1 MSSVD
6 TPRAMARLGE
16 FAASL
21 RDGDIPV
28 AVRQHAAVVLAD
40 TVGAC
45 MAGARAPELHA
56 LIANAPPGSA
66 LMLGTGARTIPGHAA
81 LFNGAAGT
89 WVELD
94 EGHYGSGGH
103 PAIHVTPA
111 ALAVAEQRAA
121 SGAALITA
129 LVLGYEVAARI
140 GAASRLRPEVH
151 PHGTWGGCGG
161 ALAAGKLLG
170 FDEEQS
176 TRVLAISASTALA
189 TSRQAPLEGGTIR
202 NLYAGIAGANALLCC
217 TLTEAGVTG
226 GSHDLETIFGR
237 VLGERFDE
245 GKLVEGLGSHWM
257 VTENFM
263 KRHACCRDT
272 QGALEA
278 LNVALAPSTWHPKL
292 FRRVREIR
300 LYVPPAA
307 RAMDNVEPVNTIAA
321 KFSIPFVVATWLY
334 HGHADIEAFEAQ
346 AVANADI
353 RSLARRVSLVVLSS
367 GDPADALR
375 TRIEMTLDNGEILR
389 GEAARYMGDFDRP
402 FAPDVLPTKFARL
415 TASYWKQEE
424 ARQTFEAITR
434 CDEIADIRELTG
446 SRLQVQCS

>member
-1 MSSVD
+1 MNSVK
-6 TPRAMARLGE
+6 TPRAIERLGE

-28 AVRQHAAVVLAD
+28 SVRQHAAVVLAD

-45 MAGARAPELHA
+45 MAGAKAPELHA
-56 LIANAPPGSA
+56 LIADAPPGSA
-66 LMLGTGARTIPGHAA
+66 LMLGTGTRTVPGHAA

-89 WVELD
+89 WIELD

-103 PAIHVTPA
+103 PGIHVIPA
-111 ALAVAEQRAA
+111 ALAMAEQRAA

-129 LVLGYEVAARI
+129 LVLGYEIGARI

-170 FDEEQS
+170 FDAEQL
-176 TRVLAISASTALA
+176 TRLLSISASTALA

-237 VLGERFDE
+237 VLGDRFDE
-245 GKLVEGLGSHWM
+245 GILVEGLGTHWM
-257 VTENFM
+257 ISENFM

-278 LNVALAPSTWHPKL
+278 MNGALAPATWHPEL
-292 FRRVREIR
+292 FRRVRDVR
-300 LYVPPAA
+300 LHVPPAA
-307 RAMDNVEPVNTIAA
+307 RAMDNVEPINTIAA

-334 HGHADIEAFEAQ
+334 HGHADVEAFDAQ

-353 RSLARRVSLVVLSS
+353 RSLARHVSLAVLSS
-367 GDPADALR
+367 PDPADALR
-375 TRIEMTLDNGEILR
+375 TRIEMTLDNGEVLR
-389 GEAARYMGDFDRP
+389 GEAARYTGDFDRP
-402 FAPDVLPTKFARL
+402 FAQDVLPSKFARL
-415 TASYWKQEE
+415 TAGYWSQQE
-424 ARQTFEAITR
+424 AKRIFEVIAC
-434 CDEIADIRELTG
+434 CDEIADVRELTG
-446 SRLQVQCS
+446 GRLQVQCS

>member
-1 MSSVD
+1 MSSIE
-6 TPRAMARLGE
+6 TPRALARLAE

-21 RDGDIPV
+21 RDDDIPV
-28 AVRQHAAVVLAD
+28 SVRQHAAVVLAD

-45 MAGARAPELHA
+45 MAGAKAPELHA
-56 LIANAPPGSA
+56 LIAGAPPGRA
-66 LMLGTGARTIPGHAA
+66 LMLGTGTRTIAGHAA

-103 PAIHVTPA
+103 PAIHVIPA

-161 ALAAGKLLG
+161 ALAGGKLLG
-170 FDEEQS
+170 FDAQQL
-176 TRVLAISASTALA
+176 TRLLAVSASTALA

-217 TLTEAGVTG
+217 TLAEAGVTG
-226 GSHDLETIFGR
+226 GAHDLETIFGR
-237 VLGERFDE
+237 VLGERFDA
-245 GKLVEGLGSHWM
+245 GRLVEGLGTHWM
-257 VTENFM
+257 ITKNFM

-278 LNVALAPSTWHPKL
+278 LNVALAPATWHPGL
-292 FRRVREIR
+292 FRRVREVR
-300 LYVPPAA
+300 LHVPPAA

-334 HGHADIEAFEAQ
+334 HGHADVEAFEPP

-353 RSLARRVSLVVLSS
+353 RSLARRISLVVLPSS
-367 GDPADALR
+367 DQAYALR
-375 TRIEMTLDNGEILR
+375 TRIELMLDNGAILH
-389 GEAARYMGDFDRP
+389 GEADHYTGDFDRP
-402 FAPDVLPTKFARL
+402 FAPDVLPAKFARL
-415 TASYWKQEE
+415 TACYWKQEE
-424 ARQTFEAITR
+424 ARRTFEAITR
-434 CDEIADIRELTG
+434 CDEFADVRELTG